1 MSSHEANKRAD
12 TILCHLFGIPGLH
25 HLSHDE
31 LTAAED
37 LIADELDYIV
47 ANGLVEDKPGNP
59 VFGDK
64 KILAGRS
71 GIISLFWRDRKAIW
85 NEMLPP
91 KDTPVEGGNSE
102 EEQR

>member
-12 TILCHLFGIPGLH
+12 TILCHLFGIPGIL

-31 LTAAED
+31 STAAAD

-59 VFGDK
+59 VFGDE
-64 KILAGRS
+64 KILVEPS
-71 GIISLFWRDRKAIW
+71 GIISLSWRDRKAIW
-85 NEMLPP
+85 NEILPS
-91 KDTPVEGGNSE
+91 KDAPVDGVNSE
-102 EEQR
+102 EE